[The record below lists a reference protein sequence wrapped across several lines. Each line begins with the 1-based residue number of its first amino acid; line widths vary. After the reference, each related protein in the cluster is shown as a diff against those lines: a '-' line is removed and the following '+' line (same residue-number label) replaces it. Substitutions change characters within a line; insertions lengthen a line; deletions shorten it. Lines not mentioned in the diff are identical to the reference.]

1 MTDQQNYESNHE
13 KESLLEEN
21 VQPPIVEQDQQKHV
35 PTSVILSLA
44 FYLALSYLSILL
56 CFTVALGALGIILL
70 AFLWLHLLCFMIATV
85 LLWNG
90 KNKGNKTTLYIASA
104 LYFVS
109 MIAAYDPEWEWSPF
123 FFSSLTSSF
132 LRSSVSSGNT
142 RRIQEPSFVGLI
154 PISET
159 RIAFSISFNIFFSQ
173 GCI

>member
-70 AFLWLHLLCFMIATV
+70 AFL
-85 LLWNG
+85 
-90 KNKGNKTTLYIASA
+90 
-104 LYFVS
+104 
-109 MIAAYDPEWEWSPF
+109 
-123 FFSSLTSSF
+123 
-132 LRSSVSSGNT
+132 
-142 RRIQEPSFVGLI
+142 
-154 PISET
+154 
-159 RIAFSISFNIFFSQ
+159 
-173 GCI
+173 

>member
-44 FYLALSYLSILL
+44 FYLALSYLSLLL

-70 AFLWLHLLCFMIATV
+70 AFLWLHLLCFIIATV

-123 FFSSLTSSF
+123 FFSSLIMATLVF
-132 LRSSVSSGNT
+132 LGTVTFENG
-142 RRIQEPSFVGLI
+142 E
-154 PISET
+154 
-159 RIAFSISFNIFFSQ
+159 
-173 GCI
+173 

>member
-1 MTDQQNYESNHE
+1 MT
-13 KESLLEEN
+13 
-21 VQPPIVEQDQQKHV
+21 DQQKHV

-70 AFLWLHLLCFMIATV
+70 AFLWLHLLCFIIATV

-123 FFSSLTSSF
+123 FFSSLIMATLVF
-132 LRSSVSSGNT
+132 LGTVTFENG
-142 RRIQEPSFVGLI
+142 E
-154 PISET
+154 
-159 RIAFSISFNIFFSQ
+159 
-173 GCI
+173 

>member
-70 AFLWLHLLCFMIATV
+70 AFLWLHLLCFIIATV

-123 FFSSLTSSF
+123 FFLETKRLYGKLWYNEVLYGPDKVVEIF
-132 LRSSVSSGNT
+132 Y
-142 RRIQEPSFVGLI
+142 QCFVTL
-154 PISET
+154 
-159 RIAFSISFNIFFSQ
+159 
-173 GCI
+173 